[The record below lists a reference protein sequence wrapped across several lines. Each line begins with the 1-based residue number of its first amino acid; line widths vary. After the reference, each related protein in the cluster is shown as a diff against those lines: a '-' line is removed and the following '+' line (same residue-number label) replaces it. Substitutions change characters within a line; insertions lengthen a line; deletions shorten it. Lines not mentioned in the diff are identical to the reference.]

1 MVEFR
6 SRYNTYVTSV
16 TIDGKQI
23 PVEFTSIR
31 HGGSYFATT
40 DKKIIAE
47 LKKHKA
53 EYCYVYKEDKVE
65 EVISEAKVEDE
76 AEDIPTETV
85 VESVKNISEAKE
97 YLRGLGIAFQKLN
110 TPSNIM
116 AWAKKKNVIF
126 PNLRQ

>member
-31 HGGSYFATT
+31 HGGSYFST
-40 DKKIIAE
+40 DSKKVAAE
-47 LKKHKA
+47 LKKHNA
-53 EYCYVYKEDKVE
+53 EYCYVYREDIVE
-65 EVISEAKVEDE
+65 EVKDEVEVEDE
-76 AEDIPTETV
+76 AEEAALETI

-110 TPSNIM
+110 TPENIK

-126 PNLRQ
+126 PNLK

>member
-6 SRYNTYVTSV
+6 SRYNIYVTSV
-16 TIDGKQI
+16 VLKDRTVQI
-23 PVEFTSIR
+23 EFTSLR
-31 HGGSYFATT
+31 NGGSYYTT
-40 DKKIIAE
+40 NDKAVSDA
-47 LKKHKA
+47 LKKHNQHG
-53 EYCYVYKEDKVE
+53 CFVYREDKIE
-65 EVISEAKVEDE
+65 EKVSEAEVEDE